1 MNKKQSYVKIAGL
14 KKTYGAKQNQ
24 LLVLDDVELEL
35 FPGEIV
41 GLVAPSGTGKSTLLH
56 QIGLLEKP
64 TAGDIRIMDSMTA
77 KLSDKDR
84 TSLRLNHLGFVYQFH
99 HLLPEFTALENIM
112 MPQLIQGTDYKE
124 AKERALFLLER
135 LNVHHRYTHRPSEL
149 SGGEQQRVAI
159 LRALANAP
167 SILLADEPTGNLDE
181 DTAQIVFEELIH
193 LVRTH
198 NMTALIATHNLALAK
213 KMDRVITIK
222 ERKVRPWI
230 SLSDPI

>member
-1 MNKKQSYVKIAGL
+1 MNKQPFVSITGL
-14 KKTYGAKQNQ
+14 KKTYGTKLNH
-24 LLVLDDVELEL
+24 LVVLENADLEL
-35 FPGEIV
+35 YPGEIV

-64 TAGDIRIMDSMTA
+64 TAGDIRIMDNETS

-84 TSLRLNHLGFVYQFH
+84 TKLRLNHLGFVYQFH
-99 HLLPEFTALENIM
+99 HLLPEFNAIENIM
-112 MPQLIQGTDYKE
+112 IPQQLLGVEEKQ
-124 AKERALFLLER
+124 AKERAMFLLER
-135 LNVHHRYTHRPSEL
+135 LNIHHRFTHRPTEL

-159 LRALANAP
+159 LRAIANSP

-181 DTAQIVFEELIH
+181 ETANLVFEELIH

-198 NMTALIATHNLALAK
+198 NMTALIATHNLELAK

-222 ERKVRPWI
+222 ERKVKPWM
-230 SLSDPI
+230 

>member
-1 MNKKQSYVKIAGL
+1 MNKQAYVSVTGL
-14 KKTYGAKQNQ
+14 KKIYGSKQNQ
-24 LLVLDDVELEL
+24 LLVLDGVELEL

-64 TAGDIRIMDSMTA
+64 TGCDIRIMDSATA
-77 KLSDKDR
+77 KLSDSER

-112 MPQLIQGTDYKE
+112 MPQLIQGADFKA
-124 AKERALFLLER
+124 AKERAMFLLER
-135 LNVHHRYTHRPSEL
+135 LNVHHRTTHRPSEL

-181 DTAQIVFEELIH
+181 ETSHIVFEELIH
-193 LVRTH
+193 LVRTQ

-222 ERKVRPWI
+222 DRKVRPWI
-230 SLSDPI
+230 SPSDPI